1 MVRIAVFGDTHV
13 PSRADKI
20 PQWVRE
26 EVAGADHAIHTGD
39 FDSPEAFEAVQDFAE
54 GDLTAVQ
61 GNMDPDLGLPDVE
74 VLDIENVRLVVTHG
88 TGDIEG
94 YERRVTDIA
103 REEGGS
109 EAVAIAGHTHQATD
123 TTVEGTRLLNPG
135 SATGADPA
143 PRATMFTL
151 AIENGTFEVT
161 SQEA

>member
-13 PSRADKI
+13 PSRADTI
-20 PQWVRE
+20 PEWVRE
-26 EVAGADHAIHTGD
+26 EVSRADHAIHTGD

-54 GDLTAVQ
+54 GDLTAVR

-74 VLDIENVRLVVTHG
+74 VLDIEGTKLVLTHG
-88 TGDIEG
+88 TGDLAS

-103 REEGGS
+103 REEGGE
-109 EAVAIAGHTHQATD
+109 EATAIAGHTHQATD

-143 PRATMFTL
+143 PTATMFVL
-151 AIENGTFEVT
+151 AIEDGTIEV
-161 SQEA
+161 SRHEE